1 MDDMLTAIV
10 DAARPRFTEG
20 KVATY
25 IPELGKARADALGL
39 AVVTVEGKEHHAG
52 DRDYPF
58 SIQSIS
64 KLVSLA
70 LALTELGEECVF
82 SHVGVDPTP
91 DPFNSIMRLE
101 MDRVHRPYNPLVNAG
116 AIAVIS
122 LLPYKESKS
131 RTAAVLDLAR
141 RLTANR
147 ALAVNESIYRSEK
160 TTSDR
165 NRALAYFMKSTAILK
180 GDVEDVLDSY
190 FRQCSIEATV
200 GDLAVMGAT
209 LASGGINPVS
219 GERVLSTRVCQVIRA
234 LMATCGMYD
243 GSGEFAIRV
252 GIPAKS
258 GVGGGIVAVVPRR
271 MGIAVCGPALDGKGN
286 SICGM
291 QVLEELSLAMRL
303 RVF

>member
-1 MDDMLTAIV
+1 MDEMLAAIV
-10 DAARPRFTEG
+10 ENARPRHG
-20 KVATY
+20 NGAVATY
-25 IPELGKARADALGL
+25 IPELGKARADALGI
-39 AVVTVEGKEHHAG
+39 AIVTVEGDSYDAG
-52 DRDYPF
+52 DSDYPF

-70 LALTELGEECVF
+70 LALTELGEEQVF
-82 SHVGVDPTP
+82 SRVGVDPTP

-101 MDRVHRPYNPLVNAG
+101 MDRINRPYNPLVNAG

-122 LLPYKESKS
+122 FLPYRESAA
-131 RTAAVLDLAR
+131 RTSAVLDLAR
-141 RLTANR
+141 KLTGNN
-147 ALAVNESIYRSEK
+147 ALAVNEAIYLSER

-165 NRALAYFMKSTAILK
+165 NRALAYFMRSTSILD
-180 GDVEDVLDSY
+180 GDVEDVLDTY

-200 GDLAVMGAT
+200 KDLAIMGAT
-209 LASGGINPVS
+209 LAAGGINPVS
-219 GERVLSTRVCQVIRA
+219 GERVLSSRVCRVVRA

-258 GVGGGIVAVVPRR
+258 GVGGGILAVVPRR
-271 MGIAVCGPALDGKGN
+271 MGIAVCGPALDAKGN

-291 QVLEELSLAMRL
+291 QVLEELSREMRL
-303 RVF
+303 RVL

>member
-1 MDDMLTAIV
+1 
-10 DAARPRFTEG
+10 
-20 KVATY
+20 
-25 IPELGKARADALGL
+25 
-39 AVVTVEGKEHHAG
+39 
-52 DRDYPF
+52 
-58 SIQSIS
+58 
-64 KLVSLA
+64 
-70 LALTELGEECVF
+70 
-82 SHVGVDPTP
+82 
-91 DPFNSIMRLE
+91 

-122 LLPYKESKS
+122 LLPYKESES

-141 RLTANR
+141 RLTANG

>member
-1 MDDMLTAIV
+1 MLTAIV

-25 IPELGKARADALGL
+25 IPELGKAQADALGL
-39 AVVTVEGKEHHAG
+39 AVMTVEGEGHSAG

-64 KLVSLA
+64 KLISLA
-70 LALTELGEECVF
+70 LALTELGEERVF

-122 LLPYKESKS
+122 LLPYGESES

-141 RLTANR
+141 RLTANGT
-147 ALAVNESIYRSEK
+147 LAVNESIYRSEK

-190 FRQCSIEATV
+190 FRQCSIEAAV

-219 GERVLSTRVCQVIRA
+219 GERVLSTRVCRVIRA

-271 MGIAVCGPALDGKGN
+271 MGIAVCGPSLDGKGN

-291 QVLEELSLAMRL
+291 EVLEELSRSMRL